1 MSLSV
6 PFADHIRKARPVS
19 IAGRRDF
26 ATSRRSP
33 ELQQRYGVIDRRGST
48 ESSMKRTVLG
58 FAAGGL
64 LFAAATV
71 GNAQTTTVI
80 ETTGVAPPDEVI
92 TFVERERIPSVRI
105 EGDVAVGYVLPD
117 TVEIRTIPQH
127 QKFGY
132 AIVNE
137 RRVIVDPGSRKVI
150 RVLR

>member
-1 MSLSV
+1 
-6 PFADHIRKARPVS
+6 
-19 IAGRRDF
+19 
-26 ATSRRSP
+26 
-33 ELQQRYGVIDRRGST
+33 
-48 ESSMKRTVLG
+48 
-58 FAAGGL
+58 
-64 LFAAATV
+64 
-71 GNAQTTTVI
+71 
-80 ETTGVAPPDEVI
+80 VAPPDEVI